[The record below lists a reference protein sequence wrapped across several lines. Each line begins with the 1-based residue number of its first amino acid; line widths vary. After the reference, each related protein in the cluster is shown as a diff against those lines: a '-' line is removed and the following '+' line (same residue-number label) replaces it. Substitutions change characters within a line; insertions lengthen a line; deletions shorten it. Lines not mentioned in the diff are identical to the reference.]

1 MLGFGIRSRGRTA
14 MRREEIRRNLPKPV
28 FDLREA
34 LRRPEVANSLVVGS
48 VATLILAAL
57 VYWSSVSTKVVEG
70 QYVADNRVVRLDY
83 TMVDEQATRDKQDE
97 ARRGSPRVYL
107 PNEAYLG
114 RLRLKLERLPQA
126 VAGKTSLAE
135 IDPDLVER
143 LALDERLV
151 AALQPYAPAEDG
163 TPNAEW
169 QLWINRLFD
178 DLLLRHPVLE
188 PREYQVFLTTAR
200 KVVLPRTSPR
210 GGDQAAALAIDGD
223 PSPADASPRALRDR
237 MVRLAEEAGVPPG
250 ELARLFAS
258 PFVSDSKPTLLYEE
272 AESLRRAEAA
282 AATVA
287 VVERSHPRGELIFL
301 RGDRLTD
308 IQVRFARE
316 EGEAY
321 LRSFPLQRWWL
332 LLIGVLGLSGLLIA
346 LLLTYLNVF
355 YPALC
360 RKPSRMAAL
369 CGLLLALSAGALFTV
384 TRAPSTQSFVASA
397 AAMIAVI
404 VTALAYDRRLA
415 IFIAAVHCIILSV
428 LLEVGPATFI
438 ALLSG
443 CGAMV
448 FQLHEVRHRG
458 ALVRAA
464 FISAGVLGLAMMLA
478 GLIRMAAVPTGAF
491 IAVQSGFWAAA
502 ACVATGF
509 LMLGVMPT
517 LERWCDITTGLTLAE
532 LRDPKQPLLR
542 QLQQKAPGTYNHSL
556 AIANV
561 AEAAADAI
569 GADGLLVYV
578 GALYHDIGKMNKPE
592 YFVEN
597 QSGGANKHDRL
608 TPAMSLLL
616 IVGHVKDGIE
626 LAREYKLPRQIRH
639 FIESHHGTTLVEYFF
654 HAARNRA
661 GASGAGEGSVEELAF
676 RYPGPRPQTKEA
688 AILMIADAVESA
700 TRAMAEP
707 TPGRI
712 EQLVRTLARKR
723 LDDGQFDECDLT
735 LRELTAIEDSII
747 KSVCAIYHG
756 RISYPGAST
765 RSDPGTSVA
774 RVAARAG

>member
-1 MLGFGIRSRGRTA
+1 

-34 LRRPEVANSLVVGS
+34 LRRPAVANSLVVGAAAS
-48 VATLILAAL
+48 AILAAL
-57 VYWSSVSTKVVEG
+57 VYWSAVTTKVVEG

-114 RLRLKLERLPQA
+114 RLRLTLERLPQA
-126 VAGKTSLAE
+126 VAGKTSLTE
-135 IDPDLVER
+135 IDSELLER

-151 AALQPYAPAEDG
+151 AALQPYAPGEDG
-163 TPNAEW
+163 TPNADW
-169 QLWINRLFD
+169 QRWINTLFD

-200 KVVLPRTSPR
+200 TAVLAPTATR
-210 GGDQAAALAIDGD
+210 GGEAHSSVSIDGD
-223 PSPADASPRALRDR
+223 PAPADASARALRDR
-237 MVRLAEEAGVPPG
+237 MIRLAEEAGVPPG
-250 ELARLFAS
+250 ELAGLIAS
-258 PFVSDSKPTLLYEE
+258 PFVRDSKPTLIHAEE
-272 AESLRRAEAA
+272 ESLRRAEAA
-282 AATVA
+282 AAAVP

-301 RGDRLTD
+301 RGDKLSD
-308 IQVRFARE
+308 AQVRFARE

-321 LRSFPLQRWWL
+321 LRGLPLQGWWL
-332 LLIGVLGLSGLLIA
+332 LLLGVLGLSGLLVA

-355 YPALC
+355 YPAIC

-369 CGLLLALSAGALFTV
+369 CGLLLALSAGALFAV
-384 TRAPSTQSFVASA
+384 IRAPTAQPFVASA

-404 VTALAYDRRLA
+404 VVALAYDRRLA
-415 IFIAAVHCIILSV
+415 IFVAAIHCLILSI
-428 LLEVGPATFI
+428 LLEVGPATFV
-438 ALLSG
+438 ALLCG
-443 CGAMV
+443 CGAMI

-458 ALVRAA
+458 ALVKAA
-464 FISAGVLGLAMMLA
+464 FIAAGVLGVAMMLA

-491 IAVQSGFWAAA
+491 FAIQSGFWAAA

-561 AEAAADAI
+561 AEAAAEAI

-578 GALYHDIGKMNKPE
+578 GAMYHDIGKMNKPE

-597 QSGGANKHDRL
+597 QAGGVNKHDRL

-661 GASGAGEGSVEELAF
+661 GASGAGEESVEELDF
-676 RYPGPRPQTKEA
+676 RHPGPRPQTKEA
-688 AILMIADAVESA
+688 VILMISDAVESA

-712 EQLVRTLARKR
+712 EQLVRTLARRR
-723 LDDGQFDECDLT
+723 LEDGQFDECDLT

-756 RISYPGAST
+756 RIAYPGASSA
-765 RSDPGTSVA
+765 RVDPGTTLA